1 MNEELKVGF
10 KKIYVIGIFK
20 VLLMSLAWLWLC
32 GALRYLMGVP
42 SFLSFVILIG
52 LPIYFYK
59 SKKRRK
65 HLLILSTVLLLI
77 SVVLLIIKKPKRYSD
92 WDVSCKK
99 PPIIRISESGDIV
112 TVSNVRHFKWVGVTD
127 YQPSWVK
134 KNYYLDKLD
143 SLDLIVEPLA
153 DSRLFAHTMLSFG
166 FGPEERVV
174 ISVEARKEKG
184 EKYGLISGLY
194 KQFELLYQ
202 ISSER
207 DALTLRVARGQS
219 KLYLYPVKAT
229 PEFIKSLFLDMVS
242 KAGSLVDNPAF
253 YHSLRANCTT
263 ELFKHIR
270 ENFDGDISY
279 GKGVLFPSTSGHVLH
294 EMGWMDTELDY
305 EEARKKFMSAERVRM
320 FSKDPHFSRKIR
332 GNDTES

>member
-1 MNEELKVGF
+1 
-10 KKIYVIGIFK
+10 
-20 VLLMSLAWLWLC
+20 
-32 GALRYLMGVP
+32 
-42 SFLSFVILIG
+42 
-52 LPIYFYK
+52 
-59 SKKRRK
+59 
-65 HLLILSTVLLLI
+65 
-77 SVVLLIIKKPKRYSD
+77 
-92 WDVSCKK
+92 
-99 PPIIRISESGDIV
+99 
-112 TVSNVRHFKWVGVTD
+112 
-127 YQPSWVK
+127 
-134 KNYYLDKLD
+134 
-143 SLDLIVEPLA
+143 
-153 DSRLFAHTMLSFG
+153 MLSFG

-219 KLYLYPVKAT
+219 KLYMYPVKAT

-279 GKGVLFPSTSGHVLH
+279 GKGVLFPSTSGQVLH

-320 FSKDPHFSRKIR
+320 FFKDPHFSRKIR